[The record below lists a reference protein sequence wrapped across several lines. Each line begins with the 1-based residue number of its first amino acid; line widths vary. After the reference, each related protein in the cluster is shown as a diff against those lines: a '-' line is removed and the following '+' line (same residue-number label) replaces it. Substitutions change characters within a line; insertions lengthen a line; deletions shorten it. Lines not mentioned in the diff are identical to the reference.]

1 MTSHKKSGASR
12 GTLRMFGEI
21 LLGPLEEKYATAG
34 VGVLP
39 TMVLLGEMCTVVG
52 LLRAGILLQF
62 VQIDQRVR

>member
-34 VGVLP
+34 V
-39 TMVLLGEMCTVVG
+39 
-52 LLRAGILLQF
+52 
-62 VQIDQRVR
+62 